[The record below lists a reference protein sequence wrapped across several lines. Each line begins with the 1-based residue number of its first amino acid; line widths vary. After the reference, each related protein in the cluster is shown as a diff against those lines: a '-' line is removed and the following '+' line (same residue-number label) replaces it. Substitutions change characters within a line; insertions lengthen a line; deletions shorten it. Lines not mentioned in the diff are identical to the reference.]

1 MHSRVNDQELYEL
14 AATLLSA
21 SADLNKFL
29 GKKNLPALSYANQ
42 YPSVSLSTE
51 NAPFHDAKGTIIE
64 AAERIAELVR
74 GPRDQLV
81 NLSFLHC
88 APATL
93 QAINTFKLAHYVP
106 LAGSISYDKIAEQ
119 VGKNVTGTWVERI
132 LKHAMSFGLF
142 APGPENSVSHNA
154 TSSLLVTDPDLE
166 SWLYLC
172 TNVAY
177 PAGPK
182 IPEAIETYGY
192 SSEANEAAYGISLG
206 RKVAQF
212 ERFRETDGQHLHEMF
227 ARAMRG
233 ISAGG
238 AYDIKHAVDGG
249 YPWDKFGS
257 SLIVDVGGGPGHVSM
272 ALAKKYPS
280 LTFEVQDLPETVE
293 VGARNCPEELKSKVS
308 FVAHDFFKD
317 QPQHATKDDQSI
329 AYFARFILH
338 DWSDKYAQKIL
349 QPLASALRP
358 QDTVILN
365 EVVVPEPGEL
375 PRDLE
380 KGTHDRDLLM
390 LMNLNGRERTLGAFN
405 DIAQSCTPKLRVKD
419 VFRPAL
425 GELSL
430 IEVVLDA

>member
-1 MHSRVNDQELYEL
+1 MRSRVNDQELYEL

-29 GKKNLPALSYANQ
+29 GAKNLPPLSYATQ
-42 YPSVSLSTE
+42 YPSVSLSAE
-51 NAPFHDAKGTIIE
+51 NAPFHNAKGTIIE
-64 AAERIAELVR
+64 AAERIAELAR

-93 QAINTFKLAHYVP
+93 QAINSFKLAHYVP
-106 LAGSISYDKIAEQ
+106 LAGAITYDKIAEQ
-119 VGKNVTGTWVERI
+119 VGKNVTATWVERI

-142 APGPENSVSHNA
+142 APAEGNAVSHNA

-166 SWLYLC
+166 SWLFLC

-182 IPEAIETYGY
+182 IPEAIEQYGY
-192 SSEANEAAYGISLG
+192 SAEANEAAYGISLG
-206 RKVAQF
+206 RKIAQF
-212 ERFRETDGQHLHEMF
+212 ERFREPDGQHLHEMF
-227 ARAMRG
+227 AKAMRG

-238 AYDIKHAVDGG
+238 AYDIKHAVEGG
-249 YPWDKFGS
+249 YPWDKLGN
-257 SLIVDVGGGPGHVSM
+257 SLVVDVGGGPGHVSM
-272 ALAKKYPS
+272 ALAKKYPE

-293 VGARNCPEELKSKVS
+293 VGARNCPEELKSRMTFKG
-308 FVAHDFFKD
+308 HDFFKD
-317 QPQHATKDDQSI
+317 QPAHNVTDNQSI

-358 QDTVILN
+358 QDKVILN

-405 DIAQSCTPKLRVKD
+405 GIAQSCTPKLRVQD
-419 VFRPAL
+419 VHRPAL

-430 IEVVLDA
+430 IELVLDA